1 MTKSRRFLLL
11 ILVILT
17 ILVSCKPQAVNFHP
31 ATEIVRTSTAVPS
44 KVATKT
50 QVPKPTATA
59 VPTAEPLLEKLGSQL
74 HGIELVVQHPWYG
87 EAEAGFNA
95 MVDAFNQEND
105 YEIKVSTV
113 GGFGLEYMADLLSH
127 EALNAN
133 LVIAQ
138 SYDFYSAHENNRFIN
153 LSAFFNDTDL
163 GISDFYDKSSPFDDF
178 NPLQGDAH
186 SRSIAIAY
194 QPALLYYNKSWAEE
208 LGFDE
213 IPLDFESFTSQMMA
227 GLAANLR
234 DDNLNN
240 NGTGGLL
247 LSKSVQSALAWYFGF
262 DGSFNPGSSH
272 LQFDEDPLLNSY
284 EWLKTAFEKDAHW
297 VGMESVPYEYFARRL
312 ALAAEGGLDD
322 LAYMTAAMN
331 SNEDDWMTMPYPSL
345 DGRGVIAIESLG
357 IGILNA
363 DEPTELA
370 SWIFTRYLLEEAQQ
384 AALVEVHGY
393 WPVTGAP
400 TKIAPDYAEAHPAWA
415 SSALTDAHYIL
426 APEAENWAI
435 TRRIFQDAYLRVY
448 GLDTQYLPK
457 ILGLLKQTLIDVQRS
472 ADD

>member
-1 MTKSRRFLLL
+1 LTHSRRFLLL

-17 ILVSCKPQAVNFHP
+17 ILVSCKPKAVDLHP
-31 ATEIVRTSTAVPS
+31 ATEIVRKSTAVPS

-74 HGIELVVQHPWYG
+74 HGIELVVQHPWFG

-105 YEIKVSTV
+105 YEIKVSTM

-127 EALNAN
+127 EALDAN

-138 SYDFYSAHENNRFIN
+138 SYDIYSVNENNAFVDLSVFIR
-153 LSAFFNDTDL
+153 DPEL
-163 GISDFYDKSSPFDDF
+163 GIADFYDKSSPFDEFKPTISDT
-178 NPLQGDAH
+178 H
-186 SRSIAIAY
+186 SQCIAIAY

-213 IPLDFESFTSQMMA
+213 IPLDLEAFTPQMMA

-247 LSKSVQSALAWYFGF
+247 LSQSVQSALAWFISFG
-262 DGSFNPGSSH
+262 GSLTPGGSH
-272 LQFDEDPLLNSY
+272 LQFDEDSLLNSY
-284 EWLKTAFEKDAHW
+284 EWLKTAFEQDAHW
-297 VGMESVPYEYFARRL
+297 VGMESVPYDYFASRL

-345 DGRGVIAIESLG
+345 DGRGVIAMESLG
-357 IGILNA
+357 IGILDT
-363 DEPTELA
+363 DEPRELA
-370 SWIFTRYLLEEAQQ
+370 SWIFARYLLEEAQQ

-393 WPVTGAP
+393 WPVIGAP
-400 TKIAPDYAEAHPAWA
+400 AKIAPGYAEAHPAWA
-415 SSALTDAHYIL
+415 SAAMTDPHYVL

-448 GLDTQYLPK
+448 SLDAQYFPN
-457 ILGLLKQTLIDVQRS
+457 ILDLLKQTLTDVQRG